1 MNTTTLLNTL
11 HGLLL
16 LVRDFSAYATMF
28 FFVIFGTWS
37 LHKRFQ
43 KHEEWS
49 LRSQSFVLLGVML
62 FYLLEIPTLRFMMHE
77 SVVQFIF
84 TLLGLLVAGL
94 ALYGHIAVS
103 LISRLMV
110 EFLIPDNP
118 AAAST
123 PRLGPA
129 EALEGQG
136 DWEGAL
142 HEYYILARIY
152 PNNAMISVRAANNL
166 LRLNRNEEAATW
178 FERAIKYTNKAEDNL
193 ALVRRLCD
201 TLESLQQPER
211 ITEVLRLFA
220 ERFADHE
227 SVKNIVN
234 DLANSSTGIS
244 ENKEN
249 IMVSDMLVPL
259 EDAPIQEDE

>member
-1 MNTTTLLNTL
+1 LNTTTLLNTL
-11 HGLLL
+11 HSVL
-16 LVRDFSAYATMF
+16 LVLRDFSAYTTMF
-28 FFVIFGTWS
+28 LFVVFGTWT

-49 LRSQSFVLLGVML
+49 LRSQSFVLLGVAL

-77 SVVQFIF
+77 SIVQFIF

-118 AAAST
+118 AAAAT

-129 EALEGQG
+129 EALERQG

-142 HEYYILARIY
+142 QEYYILARIY
-152 PNNAMISVRAANNL
+152 PRNAMLCVRSANNL
-166 LRLNRNEEAATW
+166 LHLNRSEEAVPW
-178 FERAIKYTNKAEDNL
+178 FERAIKYTDKPEDTL

-201 TLESLQQPER
+201 TLETLHQPDKARAALQN
-211 ITEVLRLFA
+211 FA
-220 ERFADHE
+220 ERFAGHE
-227 SVKNIVN
+227 TARQVA
-234 DLANSSTGIS
+234 DELQCPGA
-244 ENKEN
+244 EDNKPTPPP
-249 IMVSDMLVPL
+249 SDMLVLL
-259 EDAPIQEDE
+259 EDAPLTPDDRG

>member
-1 MNTTTLLNTL
+1 MLL
-11 HGLLL
+11 
-16 LVRDFSAYATMF
+16 
-28 FFVIFGTWS
+28 FVIFGTWT

-49 LRSQSFVLLGVML
+49 LRNQSFVLLGVAL

-77 SVVQFIF
+77 SIVQFIF

-118 AAAST
+118 AAAAT

-129 EALEGQG
+129 EALERQG
-136 DWEGAL
+136 DWGGAL

-166 LRLNRNEEAATW
+166 LRLDRHEEAISW

-201 TLESLQQPER
+201 TLETLNQPDKAR
-211 ITEVLRLFA
+211 AALREFT
-220 ERFADHE
+220 ERFTSHETAKQIADQLE
-227 SVKNIVN
+227 YTDKK
-234 DLANSSTGIS
+234 
-244 ENKEN
+244 ENK
-249 IMVSDMLVPL
+249 MQVPLSDMLVPL
-259 EDAPIQEDE
+259 EDTPLTPDERK